1 VTNIDVKQ
9 LTVGELLATYAGI
22 LDELRDR
29 GLIRT
34 KNAPVGDLAEYACV
48 IAYGGELARNS
59 EKSFDLVASDQ
70 RRIQVK
76 ARNVEFK
83 TSSGQTF
90 SAIRSFDFDAC
101 IFILVDHDAV
111 VAAYEWTPEE
121 VSTLGRRSAH
131 TNSTIVSAGQLRLA
145 GIDVTEKI
153 QAAWVEMLALGAAVS
168 LEPLSTPD
176 APELPLR
183 PSSLYR

>member
-1 VTNIDVKQ
+1 VANIDVKQ

-22 LDELRDR
+22 LEELRDR

-59 EKSFDLVASDQ
+59 EKSFDLVASDH

-76 ARNVEFK
+76 VRNVDFK

-101 IFILVDHDAV
+101 IFILIDNNAV
-111 VAAYEWTPEE
+111 VAAYEWTPED
-121 VSTLGRRSAH
+121 VSALGRRSAH
-131 TNSTIVSAGQLRLA
+131 TNSTIVSAGQLRSA
-145 GIDVTEKI
+145 GNNVTEKI

-168 LEPLSTPD
+168 FETISTSA
-176 APELPLR
+176 APELPIR
-183 PSSLYR
+183 PPSLYN

>member
-76 ARNVEFK
+76 VRNVEFK
-83 TSSGQTF
+83 SSSGQTF

-101 IFILVDHDAV
+101 VFILVDHDAV
-111 VAAYEWTPEE
+111 VAAHEWTPEE

-131 TNSTIVSAGQLRLA
+131 TNSTVVSAGQLRSA
-145 GIDVTEKI
+145 GVDVTEKI

-168 LEPLSTPD
+168 LETILAP
-176 APELPLR
+176 AQPELPIR
-183 PSSLYR
+183 PPSLYN